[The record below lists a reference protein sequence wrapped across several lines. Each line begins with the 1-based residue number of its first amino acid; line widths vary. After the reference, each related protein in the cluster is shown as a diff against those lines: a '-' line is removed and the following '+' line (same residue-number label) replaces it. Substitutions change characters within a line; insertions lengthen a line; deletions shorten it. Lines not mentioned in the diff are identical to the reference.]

1 LLILKRNKYYLKE
14 IKDRKNIIII
24 IIRRRR
30 RMLCN
35 YDNNNNIE
43 IDYY

>member
-14 IKDRKNIIII
+14 IKDRKNII